1 MTLVDVWLFVCM
13 IVLGLQQFFTI
24 VNFDTVSLVYLLLLH
39 DVMTSPCQTL
49 EHDRFK
55 EALNKQRDDD
65 AGLLEA
71 KVNASLE
78 KQKQQLEVEYK

>member
-1 MTLVDVWLFVCM
+1 MCM
-13 IVLGLQQFFTI
+13 IVPGLQQFFAI
-24 VNFDTVSLVYLLLLH
+24 VKLYNLLLDFFFLLY
-39 DVMTSPCQTL
+39 DLITSPCQTL

>member
-1 MTLVDVWLFVCM
+1 MFLRN
-13 IVLGLQQFFTI
+13 FF
-24 VNFDTVSLVYLLLLH
+24 FLLLH
-39 DVMTSPCQTL
+39 NFITSPCQTL

-71 KVNASLE
+71 KINASLE
-78 KQKQQLEVEYK
+78 KQKQHLDVEFK